1 VAEKQS
7 FKGVTTMFNT
17 EFKQGLIAAIA
28 ALVFTATAVGA
39 AVGPAETGNRTIF
52 AAAQTDVSARA

>member
-1 VAEKQS
+1 
-7 FKGVTTMFNT
+7 MFNT